1 MAGSRAAVRDALRSR
16 RQHLLPL
23 LAAGYVLGV
32 AGLLALDPWPVVVK
46 ALFVAALPALAYVVA
61 AAVVALAPDRV
72 PTPSRSRAATTAA
85 LAGVTAVGLVVALA
99 DVSSIAVVMIPT
111 AAVLAWPLV
120 GGTYLGIWFGWSGAS
135 PLIVVASFA
144 LGAAGT
150 AVWQYWLVGWVS
162 RRVAA
167 IRAGR

>member
-1 MAGSRAAVRDALRSR
+1 MAGSLATVRDALRPR

-23 LAAGYVLGV
+23 LAAGYVLGFV
-32 AGLLALDPWPVVVK
+32 GLLALDPWPLVVK
-46 ALFVAALPALAYVVA
+46 ALFFAALPVFAYVAA
-61 AAVVALAPDRV
+61 AAVVAVVPDRV
-72 PTPSRSRAATTAA
+72 PTPSGSQAATTAA
-85 LAGVTAVGLVVALA
+85 IAGVTALGLAVALA
-99 DVSSIAVVMIPT
+99 DVSSLAVVVIPA

-120 GGTYLGIWFGWSGAS
+120 GGTYLGIRFGWSGAS
-135 PLIVVASFA
+135 PLVVAASFA

-167 IRAGR
+167 VRTDR

>member
-1 MAGSRAAVRDALRSR
+1 MAGSRTAVRDALRPR

-32 AGLLALDPWPVVVK
+32 AGLLALDPWPLVVK
-46 ALFVAALPALAYVVA
+46 ALFVAALPALAYVAA

-72 PTPSRSRAATTAA
+72 PTPSRSRAVTTAA
-85 LAGVTAVGLVVALA
+85 LAGVTALGLVVALA
-99 DVSSIAVVMIPT
+99 DVSSIAVVVIPA
-111 AAVLAWPLV
+111 AAVLAWPFV
-120 GGTYLGIWFGWSGAS
+120 GGTYLGIWFGWSDAS

-144 LGAAGT
+144 LGAA
-150 AVWQYWLVGWVS
+150 
-162 RRVAA
+162 